1 MADNTTLNAGSG
13 GAVITTEDISGVQ
26 YPRNKLVLGNYAVD
40 DGNVSKTNPLPSYTP
55 PSTITNISGTIA
67 TGGTAQTLSASN
79 VTGRRF
85 IVQNLDPIFDLYVSD
100 MGTAVAS
107 QPSIKIPAGALY
119 ESPYATTAALSILGS
134 TTGQVWSGR
143 EWL

>member
-13 GAVITTEDISGVQ
+13 GAVITTEDIAGVQ
-26 YPRNKLVLGNYAVD
+26 YPRNKIVLGTHAID
-40 DGNVSKTNPLPSYTP
+40 DGNVSKTNPLPSYVP
-55 PSTITNISGTIA
+55 PSTITNISGTVT
-67 TGGTAQTLSASN
+67 TGGTAQALSASN
-79 VTGRRF
+79 SVGRRF
-85 IVQNLDPIFDLYVSD
+85 MVQNLDPVLDLYISD
-100 MGTAVAS
+100 MGTAVAT

-119 ESPYATTAALSILGS
+119 ESPYATTSALSILGS